1 MVALIYLNINDMLGL
16 IKAML
21 RNDKERLQGA

>member
-16 IKAML
+16 ITAML
-21 RNDKERLQGA
+21 RNDKERLQA

>member
-21 RNDKERLQGA
+21 RDDKERLQA

>member
-21 RNDKERLQGA
+21 RNDKERLQA